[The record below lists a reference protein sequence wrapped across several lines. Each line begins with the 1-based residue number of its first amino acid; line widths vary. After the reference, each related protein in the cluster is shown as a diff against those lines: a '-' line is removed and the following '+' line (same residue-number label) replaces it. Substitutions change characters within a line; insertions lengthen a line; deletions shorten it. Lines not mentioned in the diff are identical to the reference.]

1 MPVGRQSSGRGST
14 VSTTPAWRDRRR
26 SLLALLDEQVAASR
40 ASASVVAC
48 PDDGPL
54 LRIAAAP
61 SSRRRVRSAIDS
73 LPWRWHELFPGRL
86 TGGGET
92 WIFEGGLH
100 LVLSPAER
108 EPAGVGLVDMDDRS
122 RSAEPARRRG
132 RVPRL
137 LRRLPKITMCR
148 FCEGTVLVG
157 PGVFLPRA
165 ESEGLAVEG
174 LGVLDDNS
182 RRVVDVGCGSGAV
195 AVTLAAARPRATV
208 LATDVSA
215 AALWWTL
222 VNGWRRG
229 RRMRVAKGTVL
240 APLPASWRGEVDLV
254 VANVPS
260 CARRSST
267 ERATSERSGTSARIP
282 TVSGCTGC
290 SSRTPP
296 PLCVTTVGC
305 SSRQPRTACRR

>member
-1 MPVGRQSSGRGST
+1 M
-14 VSTTPAWRDRRR
+14 
-26 SLLALLDEQVAASR
+26 
-40 ASASVVAC
+40 
-48 PDDGPL
+48 
-54 LRIAAAP
+54 
-61 SSRRRVRSAIDS
+61 
-73 LPWRWHELFPGRL
+73 
-86 TGGGET
+86 
-92 WIFEGGLH
+92 
-100 LVLSPAER
+100 LSPAER
-108 EPAGVGLVDMDDRS
+108 EPAGVGLVDIDDQS

-165 ESEGLAVEG
+165 ESERLAVEG
-174 LGVLDDNS
+174 LAVLDDAS

-195 AVTLAAARPRATV
+195 AVTLAAGRPHATV

-254 VANVPS
+254 VANVPFLRPQEFDGAS
-260 CARRSST
+260 DVGAFGYVGEDPDGLGLHRLLVPDAAAALRHHGWLLVQATEDRMPALSDLLDPREWDMASHVASGSAAIFRARRVRAPEPT
-267 ERATSERSGTSARIP
+267 ERPGT
-282 TVSGCTGC
+282 TVSVLPEPGGTERVTP
-290 SSRTPP
+290 SRCAPGGPP
-296 PLCVTTVGC
+296 APGVPPAWVRDAGPT
-305 SSRQPRTACRR
+305 RARW